1 MRAIWSGS
9 LSFGLINIPVKLY
22 SASEERGLNLDM
34 LDKATHKPIGY
45 ARVIRGTH
53 QEVKWENIVKGYKYR
68 NGDYIVLLD
77 EDFKAAS
84 PEKTR
89 TIDIVSFTAESE
101 IDPKYYEKP
110 YYLEPDAK
118 STKAYA
124 LLREALAKSKKVA
137 VASFVMRER
146 EHVAIIKP
154 AGNVLMLEQ
163 LRWDEDIRSTSGL
176 NLPAKESFKER
187 ELEMALQ
194 LVEHLTAHFDAKQ
207 FKDTYTEQLMQVIE
221 AKAKGRKPRTKAEKA
236 EAPTEDVDDLLAI
249 LQESLASGAKR
260 RLGTAR
266 RSTAGSGGLRAAG
279 QSGARDGAATK
290 AAAAPKTA
298 TASASTA
305 RPTRASRRP
314 ATVKP
319 ARRVTAARAKK

>member
-45 ARVIRGTH
+45 ARVIRGTQ

-124 LLREALAKSKKVA
+124 LLREALAKSRKVA

-146 EHVAIIKP
+146 EHVAVIKP
-154 AGNVLMLEQ
+154 AGNVLLLDQ

-176 NLPAKESFKER
+176 NLPGRESFKER
-187 ELEMALQ
+187 ELDMALQ
-194 LVEHLTAHFDAKQ
+194 LVEHL
-207 FKDTYTEQLMQVIE
+207 
-221 AKAKGRKPRTKAEKA
+221 
-236 EAPTEDVDDLLAI
+236 
-249 LQESLASGAKR
+249 S
-260 RLGTAR
+260 
-266 RSTAGSGGLRAAG
+266 
-279 QSGARDGAATK
+279 
-290 AAAAPKTA
+290 
-298 TASASTA
+298 
-305 RPTRASRRP
+305 
-314 ATVKP
+314 
-319 ARRVTAARAKK
+319 